1 MKYFT
6 HNSDASKAT
15 RLRKFTRRFGAA
27 GYGLWWMLVEA
38 AATDMES
45 CGGWL
50 HPEFDWE
57 DLALNAGF
65 EAAGD
70 LDPMLSMLES
80 LRDEDGLGLI
90 VRGADG
96 RVGIP
101 SLLNHL
107 SEHLAKKQK
116 RTTGDWTPFSGETVR
131 NSGVSGGFSGVA
143 PEFSGTSPVLK
154 EKKGEEKKGEERT
167 SPRTQ
172 ASAGVIGERFARFW
186 SVVTKKVGKAQSLV
200 EFKKIG
206 PDEELLAVMID
217 KARAYYGNP
226 DVELKHKKDPERW
239 IKGRRWEDELGLPPQ
254 MNGSTA
260 PARRLRVWEIPVPD
274 DQLWAVEGRREMG
287 QVYRDGLWV
296 RFEDLDPDDP
306 DYRAPEVS
314 NG

>member
-38 AATDMES
+38 AASDMES

-90 VRGADG
+90 VRGPDG

-296 RFEDLDPDDP
+296 RFEDLDPEDP